1 MFQHFDTVIAFVA
14 LMLVASLFITA
25 ATQLIVSL
33 LGLRGVNLRRS
44 LVDLFETACPDQEA
58 RRWAKEI
65 ARRVLRHPTISD
77 SVFSRFCLRADRL
90 PLIPPET
97 AGKLQ
102 GAGDSIP
109 LLPWIVGGVGGF
121 FITPIVLAI
130 AKRLFAA
137 DTCKYSDLVA
147 GYVSAINFCQ
157 HPWRTGA
164 IVGAILGGLLS
175 RWRLAT
181 SVRVEELLAVLEK
194 LSEPLPG
201 TLPDS
206 AQRAMLR
213 IAWTENEPGDRAKPG
228 LAQAGR
234 PVHSKPYFDEG
245 IIGRASKAAPL
256 QNERLAAVAADFDE
270 GIVRHAEPVETEGS
284 VAVAVEEATA
294 RAKEHEPE
302 STPAT
307 GGLTAVPAPAP
318 PEPRL
323 EGLRAWFDHVM
334 DRASQRFTLEARLVT
349 VVLSCIFVF
358 AAHFDAIRLFQSM
371 SQGAELRAQ
380 LAASA
385 EAIDKQAEQFSRSK
399 EGAHTVVP
407 DVYRK
412 AMASVLRTAA
422 AVPEPPEAK
431 VRPVSHTVAPPS
443 SNSQQSAGYSPS
455 ISHEA
460 QESPRIL
467 SVALAD
473 GQAATSAEQAVP
485 ETSAKKEGSEPA
497 PPVKRKARAKE
508 RGKIAATA
516 APTEDKVTAE
526 AKAKATHALEAAP
539 GFASREDA
547 ESWLRT
553 TLDGNPARESLAAA
567 YQQEV
572 DAELV
577 SDSDKLIDESASLKS
592 ELARSEF
599 KLFADGR
606 GWPQSSNEVPG
617 LLVTV
622 AFLSLGAAFWYNT
635 LKSLASLRPQLAI
648 RQDRERKLEK
658 PT

>member
-1 MFQHFDTVIAFVA
+1 MFQHLDTVIASVVF
-14 LMLVASLFITA
+14 MLAASLFITA
-25 ATQLIVSL
+25 ATQLVVSL
-33 LGLRGVNLRRS
+33 LGLRGANLRRS

-58 RRWAKEI
+58 GRWAKTI
-65 ARRVLRHPTISD
+65 ARRVLRHPTMSD

-90 PLIPPET
+90 PFIPPET

-102 GAGDSIP
+102 GAGASIP
-109 LLPWIVGGVGGF
+109 LLPWIMGGIGGF
-121 FITPIVLAI
+121 FVTPIVLGI

-137 DTCKYSDLVA
+137 DACKYSDLLA

-164 IVGAILGGLLS
+164 LVGTILGGLLS

-181 SVRVEELLAVLEK
+181 SIRVEELLAVLEK

-206 AQRAMLR
+206 AQRAMLM
-213 IAWTENEPGDRAKPG
+213 IAWTENEPGARVKPG
-228 LAQAGR
+228 PVQAGR
-234 PVHSKPYFDEG
+234 PARSKPYFDKDS
-245 IIGRASKAAPL
+245 GRRSSKAAPL
-256 QNERLAAVAADFDE
+256 QNERLAPMAEDFDE

-284 VAVAVEEATA
+284 IAVAVETTVQ
-294 RAKEHEPE
+294 AKDPAPE
-302 STPAT
+302 STPAM
-307 GGLTAVPAPAP
+307 GGLTAAPTLAP

-358 AAHFDAIRLFQSM
+358 AAHFDAVRLFQSM

-412 AMASVLRTAA
+412 AMASVLRTIA
-422 AVPEPPEAK
+422 AVPEPPKPKA
-431 VRPVSHTVAPPS
+431 RPVSHTVAPPS
-443 SNSQQSAGYSPS
+443 SNSQQSAGSGPS
-455 ISHEA
+455 ISDNA
-460 QESPRIL
+460 QESPRIVT
-467 SVALAD
+467 VALAD
-473 GQAATSAEQAVP
+473 GQAATAAGDAVP
-485 ETSAKKEGSEPA
+485 ETSTKKERSERA
-497 PPVKRKARAKE
+497 PRMKRKAPAKE
-508 RGKIAATA
+508 REKVAATA
-516 APTEDKVTAE
+516 APVEDKVTAG
-526 AKAKATHALEAAP
+526 AKAIAAHALEAAP

-553 TLDGNPARESLAAA
+553 TLDGNPARENLAAA

-572 DAELV
+572 NAELV

-599 KLFADGR
+599 KLFPDVR
-606 GWPQSSNEVPG
+606 GWPQSSNEVLG
-617 LLVTV
+617 LLATV
-622 AFLSLGAAFWYNT
+622 AFLSLGAAFWYNS

-648 RQDRERKLEK
+648 RQDRERKHEK
-658 PT
+658 PS

>member
-1 MFQHFDTVIAFVA
+1 MFQHFDTVIAFVV

-25 ATQLIVSL
+25 TTQLVVSL
-33 LGLRGVNLRRS
+33 LGLRGANLRRS

-58 RRWAKEI
+58 GRWAKEI
-65 ARRVLRHPTISD
+65 ARRVLRHPAISD

-90 PLIPPET
+90 PFIPPET

-102 GAGDSIP
+102 GASALIP

-121 FITPIVLAI
+121 FVTPIVLVI

-137 DTCKYSDLVA
+137 DICKYSDLLA

-164 IVGAILGGLLS
+164 LVGAILGGLLS

-194 LSEPLPG
+194 LSDPLPG
-201 TLPDS
+201 TLPDP
-206 AQRAMLR
+206 AQHAMLT
-213 IAWTENEPGDRAKPG
+213 IVWTENEPGARAKPG
-228 LAQAGR
+228 PAQAGR
-234 PVHSKPYFDEG
+234 PVHSRAYFDEG
-245 IIGRASKAAPL
+245 IVRRASKAAPL
-256 QNERLAAVAADFDE
+256 QNEGFDPAAADFDE
-270 GIVRHAEPVETEGS
+270 GIVRHAEPVEMDGD
-284 VAVAVEEATA
+284 VAVAVEKVTA
-294 RAKEHEPE
+294 QAKEPEPE

-307 GGLTAVPAPAP
+307 GGLTGASAPAR

-323 EGLRAWFDHVM
+323 EGLRAWFDYVM
-334 DRASQRFTLEARLVT
+334 DRASQRFTLKARLVT

-358 AAHFDAIRLFQSM
+358 AAHFDSVRLFQSM

-385 EAIDKQAEQFSRSK
+385 EAIDKQAQNLSHSK
-399 EGAHTVVP
+399 EGGHTVVP

-412 AMASVLRTAA
+412 VMASVLRTVA
-422 AVPEPPEAK
+422 AVPEPPKPK
-431 VRPVSHTVAPPS
+431 VRRVSHTVAPAS
-443 SNSQQSAGYSPS
+443 RNSQQSDGDSLS
-455 ISHEA
+455 I
-460 QESPRIL
+460 
-467 SVALAD
+467 
-473 GQAATSAEQAVP
+473 AT
-485 ETSAKKEGSEPA
+485 
-497 PPVKRKARAKE
+497 
-508 RGKIAATA
+508 
-516 APTEDKVTAE
+516 TEDKFTAE
-526 AKAKATHALEAAP
+526 AKAKATHDLEAVP

-553 TLDGNPARESLAAA
+553 TLDGNPAGARLAAA

-572 DAELV
+572 NAELV

-592 ELARSEF
+592 DLARSEF
-599 KLFADGR
+599 KLFPDGR
-606 GWPQSSNEVPG
+606 GSAQSSNEVPG

-648 RQDRERKLEK
+648 RLDRERKHEK
-658 PT
+658 PA

>member
-1 MFQHFDTVIAFVA
+1 MFQHFDTVIAFVV

-25 ATQLIVSL
+25 TTQLVVSL
-33 LGLRGVNLRRS
+33 LGLRGANLRRS

-58 RRWAKEI
+58 GRWAKEI
-65 ARRVLRHPTISD
+65 ARRVLRHPAISD

-90 PLIPPET
+90 PFIPPET

-102 GAGDSIP
+102 GASALIP

-121 FITPIVLAI
+121 FVTPIVLVI

-137 DTCKYSDLVA
+137 ETCKYSDLLA

-164 IVGAILGGLLS
+164 LVGAILGGLLS

-194 LSEPLPG
+194 LSDPLPG
-201 TLPDS
+201 TLPDP
-206 AQRAMLR
+206 AQHAMLT
-213 IAWTENEPGDRAKPG
+213 IVWTENEPGARAKPG
-228 LAQAGR
+228 PAQAGR
-234 PVHSKPYFDEG
+234 SVHSKAYFDEG
-245 IIGRASKAAPL
+245 IVRHSSKAAPL
-256 QNERLAAVAADFDE
+256 QNERFDPAAADFDE
-270 GIVRHAEPVETEGS
+270 GIVRHAEPVEMDGG
-284 VAVAVEEATA
+284 VAVAVEKVTA
-294 RAKEHEPE
+294 QAQEPEPE
-302 STPAT
+302 STSAT
-307 GGLTAVPAPAP
+307 GGLTEASVPAP

-334 DRASQRFTLEARLVT
+334 DRASQRFTLKARLVT

-358 AAHFDAIRLFQSM
+358 AAHFDSVRLFQSM
-371 SQGAELRAQ
+371 FQGAELRAR

-385 EAIDKQAEQFSRSK
+385 EAIDNQAEKLSHSK

-412 AMASVLRTAA
+412 VMASVLRTVA
-422 AVPEPPEAK
+422 AVPEPPKPK
-431 VRPVSHTVAPPS
+431 VRRVSHTVAPPPR
-443 SNSQQSAGYSPS
+443 NSQQSDGDS
-455 ISHEA
+455 
-460 QESPRIL
+460 L
-467 SVALAD
+467 SM
-473 GQAATSAEQAVP
+473 AT
-485 ETSAKKEGSEPA
+485 
-497 PPVKRKARAKE
+497 
-508 RGKIAATA
+508 
-516 APTEDKVTAE
+516 TEDKFTAE
-526 AKAKATHALEAAP
+526 AKAKARHALEAVP

-553 TLDGNPARESLAAA
+553 TLDGNPARERLAAA

-572 DAELV
+572 NAELV

-592 ELARSEF
+592 DLARSEF
-599 KLFADGR
+599 KLFPDGR
-606 GWPQSSNEVPG
+606 VWAQSSNEVPG

-648 RQDRERKLEK
+648 RQDRERKHEK
-658 PT
+658 PA